1 MKELFVLLTALFC
14 WLAYTLYLS
23 ASLIKKGRS
32 SAEGVI
38 CVIMGNQAG
47 LAEWFI
53 RKMYSTEV
61 VLSGQLWVAVSVE
74 PVADGTVGI
83 VDILW
88 AEKEFLFVEP
98 EERSRV
104 IEELNLN
111 PWLIDIRGMDRTELL
126 KGPLHSLAN
135 YKSAC

>member
-1 MKELFVLLTALFC
+1 MKELCVLLTALFC
-14 WLAYTLYLS
+14 WLVYTLYLS
-23 ASLIKKGRS
+23 ALLIKDGRS
-32 SAEGVI
+32 SAEGII

-47 LAEWFI
+47 VAEWFI

-61 VLSGQLWVAVSVE
+61 VLSGRLWVAVSVE

-88 AEKEFLFVEP
+88 EEKEFLLVDT
-98 EERSRV
+98 EERIRV
-104 IEELNLN
+104 VKELNLN
-111 PWLIDIRGMDRTELL
+111 PWVMDIRGMGMTELL